1 MIIKF
6 FVSMAYKYNYFFQRR
21 RLTLGK
27 SRTYNPLTEGLGR
40 TVSAN
45 GLMEIQ
51 DVIGAPSCRHP

>member
-1 MIIKF
+1 MIIKPS
-6 FVSMAYKYNYFFQRR
+6 VSMFCKYIDFFQRR

-51 DVIGAPSCRHP
+51 DAIGAPSCRHP